1 MKEIKMDNGWHSSQT
16 KFKIFVGGPIQHAIM
31 SHGFK
36 SDVQHLIETSISTL
50 KADGHTI
57 FSAHV
62 AERFGELTET
72 FTPKSIWQRDR
83 KWMGECDLFVAVL
96 PSDGTGA
103 LLRTDGTFIEL
114 GWASALKKPIIV
126 MTERFDSIIASDLF
140 RGIFSNGVA
149 QHIDLAE
156 FAQRPS
162 LLSECASQILGNRLS
177 VVTTAVGQM

>member
-1 MKEIKMDNGWHSSQT
+1 MKEIKRDDCKPDDLS
-16 KFKIFVGGPIQHAIM
+16 KFKVFVGGPIQHAVM

-36 SDVQHLIETSISTL
+36 SDVQHLIETCISTL
-50 KADGHTI
+50 TADGHTI

-103 LLRTDGTFIEL
+103 LLRTDGTCIEL

-126 MTERFDSIIASDLF
+126 MTERFDCIVASDLF
-140 RGIFSNGVA
+140 RGIIFNGVA

-156 FAQRPS
+156 FAQCPS
-162 LLSECASQILGNRLS
+162 LLSECASQILGNKLR
-177 VVTTAVGQM
+177 VATG

>member
-1 MKEIKMDNGWHSSQT
+1 MSKRKEDDRMPADDL
-16 KFKIFVGGPIQHAIM
+16 KFKVFVGGPIQHAIM

-50 KADGHTI
+50 TADGHTI
-57 FSAHV
+57 LSAHV
-62 AERFGELTET
+62 AERFGKLTET

-83 KWMGECDLFVAVL
+83 QWMGECDLFVAVL

-140 RGIFSNGVA
+140 RGIISNGVA
-149 QHIDLAE
+149 KHIDLAE

-162 LLSECASQILGNRLS
+162 LLSECASQILGNNLS
-177 VVTTAVGQM
+177 GSNAA

>member
-1 MKEIKMDNGWHSSQT
+1 MSAYPPRHAL
-16 KFKIFVGGPIQHAIM
+16 KFKVFVGGPIQHAVT

-36 SDVQHLIETSISTL
+36 SDVQHLIENSISTL
-50 KADGHTI
+50 MADGHTI
-57 FSAHV
+57 LSAHV
-62 AERFGELTET
+62 AEQFGVLTET

-83 KWMGECDLFVAVL
+83 NWMGECDLFVAVL

-103 LLRTDGTFIEL
+103 LLRTDGAFIEL

-126 MTERFDSIIASDLF
+126 MTERFDGIIASDLF
-140 RGIFSNGVA
+140 RGMVTNGVA

-162 LLSECASQILGNRLS
+162 ILSEHVSLILGNKSEVATRDK
-177 VVTTAVGQM
+177 GDI